1 MNEKY
6 TVLSPWAEP
15 LEENVYGLTERL
27 DSLEGKTIGLYA
39 HFKGQVVA
47 INNTLERVIH
57 EQYPGIRTKKIQFKK
72 DTTEIKDDPA
82 FYQELKAWLE
92 DVDAVIVAYG
102 DAGSC
107 SMVLG
112 YNAAYIE
119 KHFHK
124 PVVMLCKDDL
134 ATSARRGVRSRCV
147 PELRMVYS
155 TIMGSIPMRFGN
167 GFVPMFPEGFEE
179 GVVLP
184 EVRRFLPELLDAL
197 VRPLTEAERYTGRDP
212 KLREPEVISG
222 SYRHISDYFY
232 RKGWTN
238 GSPMVLPTEENVA
251 EMLRGTDLPRDHVVG
266 VLPPRKGKATVEK
279 IAVNAVMAGCLP
291 TYLPLLIAAVEGM
304 LDKDT
309 NMSLEGWTCSVNGCG
324 PLVIINGPIRN
335 DINMNCRGNALSPFW
350 KPNATIG
357 RAIAYILMNIAGIR
371 PNCEDMSE
379 MGHEIRHG
387 LVIGENEEE
396 NPWGEPIQTDYGFR
410 AEDSTIT
417 LFWTQQRQNLNAR
430 GNSVTAIRGLV
441 NVRSNGYRPG
451 CAFVISP
458 KFARLLKELFP
469 HKQDVYDYLVE
480 FSRKTGDANLMARM
494 NNHPPLNNVPLAVS
508 PEVYTRQYFSD
519 DHLLL
524 LVAGS
529 DYGESGVAFTG
540 GGDHGGPPCKKVRLP
555 KNWEA
560 LVAEYKDLKPEYE
573 DY

>member
-1 MNEKY
+1 MEEYK
-6 TVLSPWAEP
+6 VLSPWAETADTS
-15 LEENVYGLTERL
+15 VCGLSERL

-47 INNTLERVIH
+47 INNTMERVIH
-57 EQYPGIRTKKIQFKK
+57 EQCPQVKTKKIQFTK

-82 FYQELKAWLE
+82 FYNELAAWLE

-112 YNAAYIE
+112 YNAAFIE
-119 KHFHK
+119 KHFRK

-134 ATSARRGVRSRCV
+134 ASSARRGVRARNV

-155 TIMGSIPMRFGN
+155 TIMGSIPMRFGP
-167 GFVPMFPEGFEE
+167 GFTPVFPEGFEQT
-179 GVVLP
+179 VVLP
-184 EVRRFLPELLDAL
+184 EIHRFLPELMEAL
-197 VRPLTEAERYTGRDP
+197 TRPLTARERY
-212 KLREPEVISG
+212 SG
-222 SYRHISDYFY
+222 SAEVSRSSEPVYGTRRYIEEYFY
-232 RKGWTN
+232 CKGWTN
-238 GSPMVLPTEENVA
+238 GSPIVLPTEENVA
-251 EMLRGTDLPRDHVVG
+251 EMLRGTDLPREHVVG
-266 VLPPRKGKATVEK
+266 ILPPRMGKATVEK

-291 TYLPLLIAAVEGM
+291 IYLPLVIAAVEGM
-304 LDKDT
+304 LDKQT

-324 PLVIINGPIRN
+324 PLVIISGPIRN
-335 DINMNCRGNALSPFW
+335 DIGMNCRGNALSPFW
-350 KPNATIG
+350 KPQATIG

-379 MGHEIRHG
+379 LGHEIRHG

-396 NPWGEPIQTDYGFR
+396 NPWNEPIQTEYGFER
-410 AEDSTIT
+410 NDSTIT

-430 GNSVTAIRGLV
+430 GSAVTAINALV

-451 CAFVISP
+451 CAFVLSP
-458 KFARLLKELFP
+458 KYARLLKELFP

-494 NNHPPLNNVPLAVS
+494 NNHPPLNHVPLAVS
-508 PEVYTRQYFSD
+508 PEVSTRQYFSD

-540 GGDHGGPPCKKVRLP
+540 GGDHGGPPCKKARLP
-555 KNWEA
+555 QNWEA
-560 LVAEYKDLKPEYE
+560 LVQEYRELRPTYE